1 VEEYMENDLADNSD
15 NEKCFF
21 NVEQR
26 AARKIKAQSNRRL
39 GKVRGELS
47 QVGSLRCCW
56 SANSLCYPSSAAT
69 AIWCC
74 CGSVI

>member
-1 VEEYMENDLADNSD
+1 MENDLADNSD

-56 SANSLCYPSSAAT
+56 SANSL
-69 AIWCC
+69 
-74 CGSVI
+74 